1 MMRRLVHYLIRLFP
15 ADFRHSYGTDML
27 ATFDDRWQE
36 RPGFRAAARMLID
49 LAHSAWLERRNISK
63 GDRSMRTLWQ
73 DARFGLRTL
82 RKSPGFAA
90 IVVVTLALG
99 IGVNTAMF
107 SVANAVLWSSLPYAQ
122 PERLVA
128 VAEVG
133 PGDQEKVWGATY
145 PTFRDWKARA
155 GSIDGMAATT
165 GANRVLREGEP
176 VRVRGAAV
184 SHEFFPLLA
193 VQPAIGRVIT
203 VEDDKQ
209 GAPAVIVLSHQMWT
223 TRFGADPAILGR
235 AIRFDGATP
244 TVIGVMPANF
254 RYPPQTEF
262 WLPIAQ
268 ALPPRPGGTCGG
280 FRRLPV

>member
-1 MMRRLVHYLIRLFP
+1 PISRCGYPCARTKTAPGDRRMMRRLVHHLISLFP
-15 ADFRHSYGTDML
+15 ADFRNSYGTDML

-36 RPGFRAAARMLID
+36 RPGFRVATRMLID

-63 GDRSMRTLWQ
+63 GDRSMRSLWQ
-73 DARFGLRTL
+73 DVRFALRTL

-107 SVANAVLWSSLPYAQ
+107 SIANAVLWSSLPYAQ
-122 PERLVA
+122 PDRLVA

-133 PGDQEKVWGATY
+133 PGDSEKVWGATF

-176 VRVRGAAV
+176 VR
-184 SHEFFPLLA
+184 
-193 VQPAIGRVIT
+193 
-203 VEDDKQ
+203 
-209 GAPAVIVLSHQMWT
+209 
-223 TRFGADPAILGR
+223 
-235 AIRFDGATP
+235 
-244 TVIGVMPANF
+244 
-254 RYPPQTEF
+254 
-262 WLPIAQ
+262 
-268 ALPPRPGGTCGG
+268 
-280 FRRLPV
+280 

>member
-1 MMRRLVHYLIRLFP
+1 MMRLLVKYLIRLFP
-15 ADFRHSYGTDML
+15 ADFRHSYGL
-27 ATFDDRWQE
+27 
-36 RPGFRAAARMLID
+36 RAAARILID
-49 LAHSAWLERRNISK
+49 LAHSAWLERRDISK

-184 SHEFFPLLA
+184 SPEFFPLLA
-193 VQPAIGRVIT
+193 VQPALGRVIT

-209 GAPAVIVLSHQMWT
+209 GAPAGI
-223 TRFGADPAILGR
+223 
-235 AIRFDGATP
+235 
-244 TVIGVMPANF
+244 
-254 RYPPQTEF
+254 
-262 WLPIAQ
+262 
-268 ALPPRPGGTCGG
+268 
-280 FRRLPV
+280 